1 MQKSILREPR
11 SAFRRPTNV
20 SLDAKLVEA
29 AKELA
34 INISR
39 ACEEGLA
46 KQIKT
51 ERERRWIEE
60 NREAIDGSNAYFVK
74 HGLPLAKYRMF

>member
-1 MQKSILREPR
+1 MARVREDR

-20 SLDAKLVEA
+20 SLDAELVEEA
-29 AKELA
+29 RALD

-39 ACEEGLA
+39 ACEEGLDRVVRE
-46 KQIKT
+46 
-51 ERERRWIEE
+51 ERRRRWIEE
-60 NREAIDGSNAYFVK
+60 NRDAMEAYNEFVRE